1 MPKRL
6 LILGAGTA
14 GTILANRLVRA
25 LPRDWQVTAVDRD
38 DDHLYQPGLLFVPFG
53 IYGPDA
59 LTRPRMAQLAPEVQ
73 RVLGE
78 VDRIDPDA
86 KRVHLRD
93 GAELEWDVL
102 VVATGA
108 RVATDALPGL
118 TGPGWRDTATDFYS
132 LDGAIAARDG
142 MERLRSG
149 RLVVHLHELPIK
161 CPVAPMEFAFLADA
175 FLSKR
180 GLRGDVSVTFV
191 TPLDGAFTKPT
202 ASRALGGML
211 ADRGIELVTDF
222 AAERVDGAA
231 QQLVAYDGRTLP
243 YDLLVTTPLN
253 RGDRAIEVSGLGDD
267 LGYFPIDKRALASR
281 ALPDVFALGDCTDA
295 PTSKAGSVAHFQAE
309 VLVDNVLRHI
319 QGRTVLPAF
328 DGHANCFI
336 ETGHEKAILI
346 DFNYDTE
353 PLPGRFPL
361 PGVGPFTLLEES
373 YMNHWGK
380 LGFRWVYWSQ
390 LLQGKDL
397 PMDHRML
404 LAGKWS
410 A

>member
-14 GTILANRLVRA
+14 GTILANRLVAA
-25 LPRDWQVTAVDRD
+25 LPRGWSVTAVDRD
-38 DDHLYQPGLLFVPFG
+38 DAHIYQPGLLFVPFG
-53 IYGPDA
+53 IYRADE
-59 LTRPRMAQLAPEVQ
+59 LTRPRMAQLAPEVE
-73 RVLGE
+73 RVVGE
-78 VDRIDPDA
+78 VTHIDPDA
-86 KRVHLRD
+86 KSVRLRD
-93 GAELEWDVL
+93 GTQLDWDVL

-108 RVATDALPGL
+108 RVALDALPGL
-118 TGPGWRDTATDFYS
+118 TGTGWRESATDFYS
-132 LDGAIAARDG
+132 LDGAIAARDA
-142 MERLRSG
+142 MDRLTQG

-161 CPVAPMEFAFLADA
+161 CPVAPLEFAFLAEA
-175 FLSKR
+175 FLSER
-180 GLRGDVSVTFV
+180 GRRGDVSVTFV

-202 ASRALGGML
+202 ASQALGGML
-211 ADRGIELVTDF
+211 ADRGIEVVTDF
-222 AAERVDGAA
+222 AAERVDGGARE
-231 QQLVAYDGRTLP
+231 LVAYDGRSLP
-243 YDLLVTTPLN
+243 YDVLVTTPLH
-253 RGDRAIEVSGLGDD
+253 RGDAAIERSGLGDD
-267 LGYFPIDKRALASR
+267 LGFFPVHPRTLASR

-319 QGRTVLPAF
+319 EGRSLEPAF

-373 YMNHWGK
+373 HMNHWGK